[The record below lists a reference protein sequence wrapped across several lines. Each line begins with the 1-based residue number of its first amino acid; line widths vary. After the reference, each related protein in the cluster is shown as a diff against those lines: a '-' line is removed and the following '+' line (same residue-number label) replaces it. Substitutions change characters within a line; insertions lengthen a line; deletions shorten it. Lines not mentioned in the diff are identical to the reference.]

1 MKVVIIGGVAGG
13 ASAAARLRRLDEEA
27 EIIVLER
34 SGFVSY
40 ANCGLPYYIGG
51 TIEKRANL
59 TLHTP
64 ESLRSRFDI
73 DVRVATEASAIDRAA
88 KHVKA
93 RNLETGEEYTE
104 SYDYLILSPGAKA
117 VMPSIPGVEA
127 ARLFTLRTVE
137 DTYAIADFVHESC
150 PKSAA
155 VIGGG
160 FIGVEMADNLADR
173 GLSVALYQRPS
184 HVLPI
189 LDDDIAC
196 FVHNHMREH
205 GVDLYLGASVEAL
218 LEEGETITVKSS
230 AGERT
235 FDMVIM
241 AVGVTPENN
250 LAADAGLE
258 LGVKGAIVVDE
269 HMRTSDPAIFAVG
282 DAVQVKNFVTAE
294 DAHIP
299 LAGPANKQGRIAA
312 DNIAGRP
319 SSFTGSLGSS
329 VLKVFDLTVAATGL
343 NEAAAQR
350 AGVAYDCLRLSPAS
364 HASYYPHSSPV
375 HMKVLFDPATGRI
388 LGGQAVSSEG
398 AEKRIDVIATAI
410 HGNMTARD
418 LAELDLCYAP
428 PYSSA
433 KDPVNMAGFAICN
446 LLDGLVEQVS
456 WEEALKRPGGT
467 LLIDTRGPW
476 EIKMHGSAPGAAFFE
491 LDKLRDHLD
500 ELPRDKRLYVY
511 CQTGV
516 RSYMACRILK
526 QHGFDCVNVSGGHVF
541 YAAWEADQAARAQA
555 Q

>member
-1 MKVVIIGGVAGG
+1 MKIVIVGGVAGG
-13 ASAAARLRRLDEEA
+13 ASAAARLRRLDENA
-27 EIIVLER
+27 EIILLER

-51 TIEKRANL
+51 TIEDRAKL

-64 ESLRSRFDI
+64 ESLHSRFEI
-73 DVRVATEASAIDRAA
+73 DVRVSTEATAIDRAA
-88 KHVKA
+88 KQLQI

-117 VMPSIPGVEA
+117 ARPEIPGMDA

-137 DTYAIADFVHESC
+137 DTYAIADFVRSAR
-150 PKSAA
+150 PKTAA

-160 FIGVEMADNLADR
+160 FIGVEMADNLVDW
-173 GLSVALYQRPS
+173 GLHVALYQRPA

-189 LDDDIAC
+189 LDGDVAC
-196 FVHNHMREH
+196 FVHNHMREK
-205 GVDLYLGASVEAL
+205 GVDLHLGVSVDALVEEGDTLVVQGSVEPQ
-218 LEEGETITVKSS
+218 S
-230 AGERT
+230 

-241 AVGVTPENN
+241 AVGVTPESE
-250 LAADAGLE
+250 LAQAAGLE

-269 HMRTSDPAIFAVG
+269 HMCTSDPAIYAVG
-282 DAVQVKNFVTAE
+282 DAVQVKNFVTDE

-312 DNIAGRP
+312 DNIAGTP
-319 SSFTGSLGSS
+319 SKFTGSLGSS

-343 NEAAAQR
+343 SETAAAR
-350 AGVAYDCLRLSPAS
+350 AGLNFDCLRLSPAS
-364 HASYYPHSSPV
+364 HATYYPDHAPLR
-375 HMKVLFDPATGRI
+375 MKVVFEKETGRI
-388 LGGQAVSSEG
+388 LGAQAVSKEG

-410 HGNMTARD
+410 HANMTARD

-446 LLDGLVEQVS
+446 VLDGLVEQVS
-456 WEEALKRPGGT
+456 WDDALKRPENSV
-467 LLIDTRGPW
+467 LIDAREPW
-476 EIKMHGSAPGAAFFE
+476 EIEKRGSVPGAVFFE
-491 LDKLRDHLD
+491 LDKIRDHLD

-516 RSYMACRILK
+516 RSYVTCRILK
-526 QHGFDCVNVSGGHVF
+526 QHGFDCVNVSGGHAF
-541 YAAWEADQAARAQA
+541 YAAMEADQAAR
-555 Q
+555 

>member
-1 MKVVIIGGVAGG
+1 MKVVIVGGVAGG
-13 ASAAARLRRLDEEA
+13 ASAAARLRRLDENA
-27 EIIVLER
+27 EIVLIER

-51 TIEKRANL
+51 TIEEREKL

-64 ESLRSRFDI
+64 ESLHSRFDI
-73 DVRVATEASAIDRAA
+73 DVRVATEATAIDRAA
-88 KHVKA
+88 KQLSV
-93 RNLETGEEYTE
+93 RNLETGETYTE

-117 VMPSIPGVEA
+117 AVPNIPGADA

-137 DTYAIADFVHESC
+137 DTYAIADFVRGSR
-150 PKSAA
+150 PKTAA

-160 FIGVEMADNLADR
+160 FIGVEMADNLVDW
-173 GLSVALYQRPS
+173 GLSVALYQRPN

-205 GVDLYLGASVEAL
+205 GVDLYLGASVDAL
-218 LEEGETITVKSS
+218 VEEGETITVQSS

-241 AVGVTPENN
+241 AVGVTPESN
-250 LAADAGLE
+250 LAAEAGLE
-258 LGVKGAIVVDE
+258 LGIKGAIVVDE

-312 DNIAGRP
+312 GNIAGKEER
-319 SSFTGSLGSS
+319 FTGSLGSS

-350 AGVAYDCLRLSPAS
+350 ASIAYDCLRLSPAS
-364 HASYYPHSSPV
+364 HATYYPDSSPV
-375 HMKVLFDPATGRI
+375 RMKVLFDPATGRI
-388 LGGQAVSSEG
+388 LGGQAVSGEG

-456 WEEALKRPGGT
+456 WEEALNRPENT
-467 LLIDTRGPW
+467 LLIDAREPW
-476 EIKMHGSAPGAAFFE
+476 EIEKRGSTPGAVFFE

-516 RSYMACRILK
+516 RSYVACRILK
-526 QHGFDCVNVSGGHVF
+526 QHGFDCINVSGGHAF

-555 Q
+555 